1 MAFCESSYFRCGAV
15 KMMRAFDTSQFT
27 QDDWKQLTDY
37 VDLLIQID
45 QRIRNEKKEQDE
57 NKNSKF

>member
-1 MAFCESSYFRCGAV
+1 
-15 KMMRAFDTSQFT
+15 MRAFDTSQFT